1 MHAATNLWD
10 PAATLRRRSDRCR
23 LPTAR
28 SPHKEF
34 IMQTRRV
41 SLALLATLSASA
53 ALFIAQPAAAAQPKL
68 DPYTQGAVD
77 RTDPYT
83 QGADRQADT
92 YGYLSWKY
100 DRYDPYGQGADRP
113 SRAHETLAWRGD
125 TRYPG
130 GTDGA
135 RT

>member
-1 MHAATNLWD
+1 
-10 PAATLRRRSDRCR
+10 
-23 LPTAR
+23 
-28 SPHKEF
+28 
-34 IMQTRRV
+34 MQTRRV

-53 ALFIAQPAAAAQPKL
+53 ALFIAQPAAAAQP
-68 DPYTQGAVD
+68 
-77 RTDPYT
+77 RFDPYT

-113 SRAHETLAWRGD
+113 SGAHETLAWRGD

-135 RT
+135 RA